1 MQPVKLGARVWCL
14 HATVGL
20 LGLMAAGACTCA
32 QTVIG
37 TPQEMN
43 DRIKALSA
51 SARYLPHDYIIGS
64 GDTINIE
71 VYDVKELSREVRVS
85 QTGTIGLPLIPVRLQ
100 VKGLT
105 ETQAEQ
111 KIAEVLQ
118 ANGLVSHPEVSVSV
132 KDRKSKP
139 ITVVGAVPHPMVY
152 QAERPIT
159 LLEVLAE
166 AGGVAP
172 DAGDTV
178 IVTRPI
184 SEPPDT
190 LPTPAIS
197 SPAISNEDV
206 IPPPAQDVIP
216 PSPKNN
222 VPASGASAVDPS
234 QAMTS
239 IAPVTPAP
247 DTNFPS
253 AEMAAKDAPMPTMPP
268 PLSNTI
274 TVNLNQLMESGD
286 PVNNIILQTGDIVTV
301 PHAGI
306 VYVLGAVGKPGGF
319 VLANDRAQMTTL
331 KMLALAGGLNHTA
344 KSNRAVII
352 RRDRQ
357 GQQHEQ
363 MVDLKKVVERKAED
377 VRLEASDILY
387 VPDSTAK
394 KALYKAG
401 EAAIGI
407 GTGVALY
414 RVAYR

>member
-1 MQPVKLGARVWCL
+1 MQLVKLGARPWCY
-14 HATVGL
+14 ATAGL
-20 LGLMAAGACTCA
+20 LVLMVGGAHTCA
-32 QTVIG
+32 QTVLG
-37 TPQEMN
+37 TPQETN
-43 DRIKALSA
+43 DRIRALSA
-51 SARYLPHDYIIGS
+51 TARYVPHDYIIGS
-64 GDTINIE
+64 GDTISID
-71 VYDVKELSREVRVS
+71 VFDVKELSRDVRVS

-152 QAERPIT
+152 QADRPVT

-166 AGGVAP
+166 AGGVSG
-172 DAGDTV
+172 DAGDTA
-178 IVTRPI
+178 IVTRPT
-184 SEPPDT
+184 SEAVDASQV
-190 LPTPAIS
+190 PT
-197 SPAISNEDV
+197 ISNEDV
-206 IPPPAQDVIP
+206 MPSSPKDVIP
-216 PSPKNN
+216 PSPSQNN
-222 VPASGASAVDPS
+222 NAPASGGSAVGPS
-234 QAMTS
+234 QAVTG

-247 DTNFPS
+247 NNNFPS
-253 AEMAAKDAPMPTMPP
+253 AEAAAKDAPVPSMPP
-268 PLSNTI
+268 ALSNTI

-286 PVNNIILQTGDIVTV
+286 PVNNIILQAGDIVTV

-306 VYVLGAVGKPGGF
+306 VYVLGAVGRPGGF

-331 KMLALAGGLNHTA
+331 KMLALAGGLNRTA
-344 KSNRAVII
+344 KSDHAVIV

-363 MVDLKKVVERKAED
+363 TVDLKKVVQRKAED

-387 VPDSTAK
+387 IPDSNAK
-394 KALYKAG
+394 KALYRAG
-401 EAAIGI
+401 EIAIGV

-414 RVAYR
+414 RVGGY

>member
-1 MQPVKLGARVWCL
+1 MPPVTLCARPWFYATAGLLVLMVGGAR
-14 HATVGL
+14 TY
-20 LGLMAAGACTCA
+20 A
-32 QTVIG
+32 QTVVG
-37 TPQEMN
+37 TPQETN
-43 DRIKALSA
+43 DRIKSLSA
-51 SARYLPHDYIIGS
+51 TARYVPHDYVIGA
-64 GDTINIE
+64 GDTINID
-71 VYDVKELSREVRVS
+71 VFDVKELNREVRVS

-132 KDRKSKP
+132 KTRKSKP

-152 QAERPIT
+152 QAERPVT

-172 DAGDTV
+172 DAGDTA
-178 IVTRPI
+178 IVTRPT
-184 SEPPDT
+184 SEPVDVSQAPV
-190 LPTPAIS
+190 
-197 SPAISNEDV
+197 ISNEDV
-206 IPPPAQDVIP
+206 ISSFAKDVIP
-216 PSPKNN
+216 PQSSSPNDN
-222 VPASGASAVDPS
+222 SPGSGGSPVGPAHAVTSAE
-234 QAMTS
+234 
-239 IAPVTPAP
+239 PVTPAP
-247 DTNFPS
+247 KTNFPS
-253 AEMAAKDAPMPTMPP
+253 AEVAAKDAPIPPMPP
-268 PLSNTI
+268 ALSNTI

-286 PVNNIILQTGDIVTV
+286 PVNNIILQAGDIVTV

-344 KSNRAVII
+344 KSDHAVII

-363 MVDLKKVVERKAED
+363 TVDLKKVVQRKAED

-394 KALYKAG
+394 KVLYKAA
-401 EAAIGI
+401 EAAVGI

-414 RVAYR
+414 RVAYQ

>member
-1 MQPVKLGARVWCL
+1 MQPVKLGAWLWCL
-14 HATVGL
+14 YATAGL
-20 LGLMAAGACTCA
+20 LGLLAAGQCICA
-32 QTVIG
+32 QAVLE
-37 TPQEMN
+37 TPQDAN

-51 SARYLPHDYIIGS
+51 KAHYVPHDYVIGS
-64 GDTINIE
+64 GDTISID
-71 VYDVKELSREVRVS
+71 VFDVKELTRDVRVS
-85 QTGTIGLPLIPVRLQ
+85 QTGTIGLPLVPVRLQ

-111 KIAEVLQ
+111 KIAEVLE

-139 ITVVGAVPHPMVY
+139 ITVVGAVPRPMVF
-152 QAERPIT
+152 QAERPVT

-166 AGGVAP
+166 AGGVSA
-172 DAGDTV
+172 DAGDMV

-184 SEPPDT
+184 SESLD
-190 LPTPAIS
+190 S
-197 SPAISNEDV
+197 SLTPAISNEDV
-206 IPPPAQDVIP
+206 IPPSAQDVTS
-216 PSPKNN
+216 PSAKNN
-222 VPASGASAVDPS
+222 VSASGGSAVGPS
-234 QAMTS
+234 QAMTG

-247 DTNFPS
+247 STNFPS
-253 AEMAAKDAPMPTMPP
+253 AEVAVAAKDAPVPTMPP
-268 PLSNTI
+268 SLSNTI
-274 TVNLNQLMESGD
+274 TVNLNELMESGD
-286 PVNNIILQTGDIVTV
+286 AVNNIILQAGDIVTV

-319 VLANDRAQMTTL
+319 ILTNDRSQMTAL

-352 RRDRQ
+352 RRNRQ
-357 GQQHEQ
+357 GQQREQ
-363 MVDLKKVVERKAED
+363 MVDLKKVVDRKAED

-414 RVAYR
+414 RVAYK

>member
-1 MQPVKLGARVWCL
+1 
-14 HATVGL
+14 
-20 LGLMAAGACTCA
+20 
-32 QTVIG
+32 
-37 TPQEMN
+37 
-43 DRIKALSA
+43 
-51 SARYLPHDYIIGS
+51 
-64 GDTINIE
+64 
-71 VYDVKELSREVRVS
+71 VKELSRDVRVS

-139 ITVVGAVPHPMVY
+139 ITVVGAVPRPMVY
-152 QAERPIT
+152 QAERPVT

-166 AGGVAP
+166 AGGVSS
-172 DAGDTV
+172 DAGDTA
-178 IVTRPI
+178 IVTRPT
-184 SEPPDT
+184 SEPVDT
-190 LPTPAIS
+190 SQA
-197 SPAISNEDV
+197 PAISNEDV
-206 IPPPAQDVIP
+206 IPPSGTDVIP
-216 PSPKNN
+216 PRSSPNN
-222 VPASGASAVDPS
+222 NAPTSGDSVVNPS
-234 QAMTS
+234 QPQTS
-239 IAPVTPAP
+239 VAPVTPAP
-247 DTNFPS
+247 NTNFPS
-253 AEMAAKDAPMPTMPP
+253 AEIAAKDAPVPTMPP
-268 PLSNTI
+268 ALSNTI
-274 TVNLNQLMESGD
+274 
-286 PVNNIILQTGDIVTV
+286 LQAGDIVTV

-363 MVDLKKVVERKAED
+363 VVDLKKVVQRKAED

>member
-1 MQPVKLGARVWCL
+1 MQPVKLGARSWCY
-14 HATVGL
+14 ATAGL
-20 LGLMAAGACTCA
+20 LVLIIGGARTCA
-32 QTVIG
+32 QTVVG
-37 TPQEMN
+37 TPQEAN

-51 SARYLPHDYIIGS
+51 TARYIPRDYIIGS
-64 GDTINIE
+64 GDTISID
-71 VYDVKELSREVRVS
+71 VFDVKELSRDVRVS

-118 ANGLVSHPEVSVSV
+118 ANGLVSHPEVSISV

-139 ITVVGAVPHPMVY
+139 ITVVGAVGHQMVY
-152 QAERPIT
+152 QAERSVT

-166 AGGVAP
+166 AGGVSA
-172 DAGDTV
+172 DAGDTA
-178 IVTRPI
+178 IVTRPT
-184 SEPPDT
+184 SEPVDT
-190 LPTPAIS
+190 SQAPAIG
-197 SPAISNEDV
+197 NEDV
-206 IPPPAQDVIP
+206 IAPSGQDVIP
-216 PSPKNN
+216 PTPSPNN
-222 VPASGASAVDPS
+222 NAPASGGPAIGPLQAV
-234 QAMTS
+234 TS
-239 IAPVTPAP
+239 TAPVTPAP
-247 DTNFPS
+247 NTNFPS
-253 AEMAAKDAPMPTMPP
+253 AEGATKDAPVPTLPP
-268 PLSNTI
+268 ALSNTI

-286 PVNNIILQTGDIVTV
+286 PVNNIILQAGDIVTV

-319 VLANDRAQMTTL
+319 VLANDRSQMTTL
-331 KMLALAGGLNHTA
+331 KMLALAGGLNQTA
-344 KSNRAVII
+344 KSDHAVII

-363 MVDLKKVVERKAED
+363 TVDLKKIVQRKAED
-377 VRLEASDILY
+377 VRLEASDVLY

-394 KALYKAG
+394 KALYRAA

>member
-1 MQPVKLGARVWCL
+1 MQPVTLGAGPWFY
-14 HATVGL
+14 ATAGL
-20 LGLMAAGACTCA
+20 LVLMVGGTHACA
-32 QTVIG
+32 QTVVG
-37 TPQEMN
+37 TPQETN
-43 DRIKALSA
+43 DRIRALSA
-51 SARYLPHDYIIGS
+51 TAKYVPHDYVIGA
-64 GDTINIE
+64 GDTISID
-71 VYDVKELSREVRVS
+71 VFDVKELSREVRVS

-132 KDRKSKP
+132 RTRKSKP

-152 QAERPIT
+152 QAERPVT

-166 AGGVAP
+166 AGGVAN
-172 DAGDTV
+172 DAGDTA

-184 SEPPDT
+184 SESADTAEAPP
-190 LPTPAIS
+190 
-197 SPAISNEDV
+197 ISNEDV
-206 IPPPAQDVIP
+206 IPSSANDLIP
-216 PSPKNN
+216 PPSSPNN
-222 VPASGASAVDPS
+222 NSPAPGGSTAGPS
-234 QAMTS
+234 QAVTGV
-239 IAPVTPAP
+239 APVTPAP
-247 DTNFPS
+247 NTNFPS
-253 AEMAAKDAPMPTMPP
+253 AEVAAKDAPVPTMPP
-268 PLSNTI
+268 ALSNTI

-286 PVNNIILQTGDIVTV
+286 PVNNIILQAGDIVTV

-344 KSNRAVII
+344 KSDHAVII

-363 MVDLKKVVERKAED
+363 TVDLKKVVQRKAED

-387 VPDSTAK
+387 VPDSFAK
-394 KALYKAG
+394 KALFRAG
-401 EAAIGI
+401 EIAIGV

-414 RVAYR
+414 RVGY

>member
-1 MQPVKLGARVWCL
+1 MQPVKLGAQLWCL
-14 HATVGL
+14 YAAAGL
-20 LGLMAAGACTCA
+20 LGLMAAGTCTRA
-32 QTVIG
+32 QTVVG
-37 TPQEMN
+37 TPQEAN
-43 DRIKALSA
+43 DRIKSLSEK
-51 SARYLPHDYIIGS
+51 ARYVPHDYLIGS
-64 GDTINIE
+64 GDTINID
-71 VYDVKELSREVRVS
+71 VFDVKELSRDVRVS

-166 AGGVAP
+166 AGGVST

-184 SEPPDT
+184 TEPPDT
-190 LPTPAIS
+190 SLAPAIS
-197 SPAISNEDV
+197 NPAISNEDV
-206 IPPPAQDVIP
+206 IPSPAQDVIP

-222 VPASGASAVDPS
+222 VPASGGSAVDPS

-239 IAPVTPAP
+239 VTPVTPAP
-247 DTNFPS
+247 DTSFPS
-253 AEMAAKDAPMPTMPP
+253 AEVASKDAPVPTMPP
-268 PLSNTI
+268 ALSNTI

-286 PVNNIILQTGDIVTV
+286 PVNNIILQAGDIVTV

>member
-1 MQPVKLGARVWCL
+1 MQPVKLGARMWCL
-14 HATVGL
+14 YATAGL
-20 LGLMAAGACTCA
+20 LGLLAVGQCICA
-32 QTVIG
+32 QTVLE
-37 TPQEMN
+37 TPQEAN

-51 SARYLPHDYIIGS
+51 KARYVPHDYVIGS
-64 GDTINIE
+64 GDTISID
-71 VYDVKELSREVRVS
+71 VFDVKELTRDVRVS
-85 QTGTIGLPLIPVRLQ
+85 QTGTIGLPLVPVRLQ

-111 KIAEVLQ
+111 KIAEVLE

-139 ITVVGAVPHPMVY
+139 ITVVGAVPRPMVY
-152 QAERPIT
+152 QAERPVT

-166 AGGVAP
+166 AGGVSA

-178 IVTRPI
+178 IVTRPT
-184 SEPPDT
+184 SESVET
-190 LPTPAIS
+190 SQA
-197 SPAISNEDV
+197 PAISNEDV
-206 IPPPAQDVIP
+206 IPPSTQDVIP
-216 PSPKNN
+216 PSTKND
-222 VPASGASAVDPS
+222 VSAAGGSAVGPS
-234 QAMTS
+234 QAMTG

-247 DTNFPS
+247 NTNFPS
-253 AEMAAKDAPMPTMPP
+253 AEVAAKDAPVPTMPP
-268 PLSNTI
+268 SLSNTI
-274 TVNLNQLMESGD
+274 TVNLNELMESGD
-286 PVNNIILQTGDIVTV
+286 AVNNIILQAGDIVTV

-319 VLANDRAQMTTL
+319 ILANDRSQMTTL
-331 KMLALAGGLNHTA
+331 KMLALAGGLNQTA

-357 GQQHEQ
+357 GQQREQ
-363 MVDLKKVVERKAED
+363 MIDLKKIVDRKAED

-387 VPDSTAK
+387 IPDSMAK

-414 RVAYR
+414 RVAYK

>member
-1 MQPVKLGARVWCL
+1 MQPVTLSARPWFY
-14 HATVGL
+14 ATAGL
-20 LGLMAAGACTCA
+20 LVLMAGGTHACA
-32 QTVIG
+32 QTVVG
-37 TPQEMN
+37 TPQETN
-43 DRIKALSA
+43 DRIRALSA
-51 SARYLPHDYIIGS
+51 TAKYVPRDYVIGA
-64 GDTINIE
+64 GDTISID
-71 VYDVKELSREVRVS
+71 VFDVKELSREVRVS

-132 KDRKSKP
+132 RTRKSKP
-139 ITVVGAVPHPMVY
+139 ITVVGAIPHPMVY
-152 QAERPIT
+152 QAERPVT

-166 AGGVAP
+166 AGGVAN
-172 DAGDTV
+172 DAGDTA

-184 SEPPDT
+184 SEPADT
-190 LPTPAIS
+190 APP
-197 SPAISNEDV
+197 ISNEDV
-206 IPPPAQDVIP
+206 IPSSTNDVIP
-216 PSPKNN
+216 PPSSPNN
-222 VPASGASAVDPS
+222 NSPASGGSTAGPS
-234 QAMTS
+234 QAVS
-239 IAPVTPAP
+239 GVAPVTPAP

-253 AEMAAKDAPMPTMPP
+253 AEVAGKDAPVPTMPP
-268 PLSNTI
+268 ALSNTI

-286 PVNNIILQTGDIVTV
+286 PVNNIILQAGDIVTV

-306 VYVLGAVGKPGGF
+306 VYVLGAVGRPGGF

-331 KMLALAGGLNHTA
+331 KMLALAGGLNRTA
-344 KSNRAVII
+344 KSDHAVII

-363 MVDLKKVVERKAED
+363 MVDLKKVVQRKAED

-387 VPDSTAK
+387 VPDSNAK

-401 EAAIGI
+401 EIVLGV
-407 GTGVALY
+407 GTGLALY
-414 RVAYR
+414 RVGY

>member
-1 MQPVKLGARVWCL
+1 MQPVRLGARRWFY
-14 HATVGL
+14 ATAGL
-20 LGLMAAGACTCA
+20 LVLTMGGTHACA
-32 QTVIG
+32 QTVAG
-37 TPQEMN
+37 TPQETN
-43 DRIKALSA
+43 DRIRALSA
-51 SARYLPHDYIIGS
+51 TAKYVPHDYVIGA
-64 GDTINIE
+64 GDTISID
-71 VYDVKELSREVRVS
+71 VFDVKELSREVRVS

-132 KDRKSKP
+132 KTRKSKP

-152 QAERPIT
+152 QAERPVT

-172 DAGDTV
+172 DAGDTA
-178 IVTRPI
+178 IVTRPT
-184 SEPPDT
+184 SESADAGQA
-190 LPTPAIS
+190 PT
-197 SPAISNEDV
+197 ISNED
-206 IPPPAQDVIP
+206 IMPSSKDVIP
-216 PSPKNN
+216 PSPSANNN
-222 VPASGASAVDPS
+222 VPASGGSPVGPAQAVTSAE
-234 QAMTS
+234 
-239 IAPVTPAP
+239 PVTPAP

-253 AEMAAKDAPMPTMPP
+253 AEVAAKDAPVPTMPP
-268 PLSNTI
+268 ALSNTI

-286 PVNNIILQTGDIVTV
+286 PVNNIILQAGDIVTV

-306 VYVLGAVGKPGGF
+306 VYVLGAVGRPGGF

-344 KSNRAVII
+344 KSDRAVII

-363 MVDLKKVVERKAED
+363 MVDLKKVVQRKAED

-394 KALYKAG
+394 RALYKAG

-407 GTGVALY
+407 GTGIALY
-414 RVAYR
+414 RVGY

>member
-1 MQPVKLGARVWCL
+1 MVGGAR
-14 HATVGL
+14 
-20 LGLMAAGACTCA
+20 TCA
-32 QTVIG
+32 QTVLG
-37 TPQEMN
+37 TPQETN
-43 DRIKALSA
+43 DRIRALSA
-51 SARYLPHDYIIGS
+51 TAKYVPHDYVIGA
-64 GDTINIE
+64 GDTISID
-71 VYDVKELSREVRVS
+71 VFDVKELSREVRVS

-132 KDRKSKP
+132 RTRKSKP

-152 QAERPIT
+152 QAERPVT

-172 DAGDTV
+172 DAGDTA
-178 IVTRPI
+178 IVTRPT
-184 SEPPDT
+184 SESVDT
-190 LPTPAIS
+190 SQA
-197 SPAISNEDV
+197 PAISNEDI
-206 IPPPAQDVIP
+206 IPSSPKDVIP
-216 PSPKNN
+216 PSSSPNN
-222 VPASGASAVDPS
+222 DSPASGGSTAGPS
-234 QAMTS
+234 QAVTGV
-239 IAPVTPAP
+239 APVTPAP
-247 DTNFPS
+247 NTNFPS
-253 AEMAAKDAPMPTMPP
+253 AEVAAKDAPVPTMPP
-268 PLSNTI
+268 ALSNTI

-286 PVNNIILQTGDIVTV
+286 PVNNIILQAGDIVTV

-306 VYVLGAVGKPGGF
+306 VYVLGAVGRAGGF

-344 KSNRAVII
+344 KSDHAVII

-363 MVDLKKVVERKAED
+363 MVDLKKVVQRKAED

-394 KALYKAG
+394 KVLYKAA

-414 RVAYR
+414 RVAYQ

>member
-1 MQPVKLGARVWCL
+1 MQPVTLGVRPWFCATTGLLVLMVGGAR
-14 HATVGL
+14 AY
-20 LGLMAAGACTCA
+20 A
-32 QTVIG
+32 QTVVG
-37 TPQEMN
+37 TPQETN
-43 DRIKALSA
+43 DRIKSLSA
-51 SARYLPHDYIIGS
+51 TARYIPHDYVIGA
-64 GDTINIE
+64 GDTIAID
-71 VYDVKELSREVRVS
+71 VFDVKELSREVRVS

-132 KDRKSKP
+132 RTRKSKP

-152 QAERPIT
+152 QAERPVT

-166 AGGVAP
+166 AGGVAN
-172 DAGDTV
+172 DAGDTA

-184 SEPPDT
+184 SESADTAPP
-190 LPTPAIS
+190 
-197 SPAISNEDV
+197 ISNEDEIPSSANDV
-206 IPPPAQDVIP
+206 IPPPSSSNNN
-216 PSPKNN
+216 SPT
-222 VPASGASAVDPS
+222 SGGSTAGPS
-234 QAMTS
+234 QAVTGV
-239 IAPVTPAP
+239 APITPAP
-247 DTNFPS
+247 NTNFPS
-253 AEMAAKDAPMPTMPP
+253 AEIATKDAPVPTMPP
-268 PLSNTI
+268 ALSNTI

-286 PVNNIILQTGDIVTV
+286 PVNNIILQAGDIVTV

-306 VYVLGAVGKPGGF
+306 VYVLGAVGRAGGF

-331 KMLALAGGLNHTA
+331 KMLALAGGLNRTA
-344 KSNRAVII
+344 KSDHAVII

-363 MVDLKKVVERKAED
+363 TVDLKKVVQRKAED

-387 VPDSTAK
+387 VPDSNAK

-401 EAAIGI
+401 EIVLGV

-414 RVAYR
+414 RVAYQ